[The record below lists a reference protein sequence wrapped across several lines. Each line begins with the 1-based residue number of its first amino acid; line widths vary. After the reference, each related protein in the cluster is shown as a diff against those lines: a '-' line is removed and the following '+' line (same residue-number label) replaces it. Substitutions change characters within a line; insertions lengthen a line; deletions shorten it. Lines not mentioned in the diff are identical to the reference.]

1 MKKFIFVTIIA
12 VLSSLSVNLSA
23 EEDASVKVYGHT
35 GCPWTVKTLKYLDKE
50 NINYNLLDVK
60 NDVAANRDF
69 YDRGYKKI
77 PQVIV
82 GDQDEVS
89 GWRKGTLKKLLIK
102 HELLSE

>member
-1 MKKFIFVTIIA
+1 MKKLILVAIFCL
-12 VLSSLSVNLSA
+12 LSSLSLNLIA
-23 EEDASVKVYGHT
+23 EDDALVKVYGHT
-35 GCPWTVKTLKYLDKE
+35 DCPWTVKTLKYLDKE
-50 NINYNLLDVK
+50 NINYSLLDVK

-82 GDQDEVS
+82 GEKDEVS

-102 HELLSE
+102 HALLSE

>member
-1 MKKFIFVTIIA
+1 MNKIILLTFFA
-12 VLSSLSVNLSA
+12 LLSSLCINLAA
-23 EEDASVKVYGHT
+23 EEDATVKVYGHT
-35 GCPWTVKTLKYLDKE
+35 GCPWTVKTLKYLDKQ

-77 PQVIV
+77 PQVII